1 MASVWDSVIGQGH
14 AVDLLRQLVDSPVHG
29 YLLIGPEGC
38 GKEEAARALAARL
51 ITGSD
56 DATNP
61 TAQGIMRGVF
71 IDVHEVR
78 REGASISAEQ
88 AEDIVALA
96 SRSPVEASRVVIIMH
111 DVHFMA
117 DTAVVRLLKT
127 FEEPSA
133 QVTFVLLTDAV
144 VPELVTVASRC
155 VNVNFGELA
164 PEHIAAALVADGIS
178 DSIAH
183 EIAAGSR
190 GSLQLARLLARDPEF
205 AARREAFARVPH
217 ELDGSGHRVATL
229 VTDLLQRIEVAAEPL
244 EEIFERE
251 KAALQARIK
260 ISGERGSGKKDLE
273 DSQKRRLRKH
283 KTDELRSGLAV
294 IAGVYRDAMSHAHNA
309 HRLSE
314 FATAVDDI
322 HRTMGRLALNA
333 YEELLLQALFLR
345 LPIVRQADF
354 VG

>member
-1 MASVWDSVIGQGH
+1 MASVWDSVIGQSH

-38 GKEEAARALAARL
+38 GKEEAARALAAH
-51 ITGSD
+51 IVTGSD
-56 DATNP
+56 DAMSQ
-61 TAQGIMRGVF
+61 TAQSILRGTF

-96 SRSPVEASRVVIIMH
+96 SRSPVEADRVVVIMH

-117 DTAVVRLLKT
+117 DTAIVRLLKT
-127 FEEPSA
+127 FEEPSQ
-133 QVTFVLLTDAV
+133 QVTFVLLTDAI

-164 PEHIAAALVADGIS
+164 AEHIVAALVAEGVDPTTAEG
-178 DSIAH
+178 
-183 EIAAGSR
+183 IAAGSR
-190 GSLQLARLLARDPEF
+190 GSLQLARLLARDPEY
-205 AARREAFARVPH
+205 ASRRDAFARVPH

-229 VTDLLQRIEVAAEPL
+229 VSDLLARIEAAAAPL

-251 KAALQARIK
+251 KEALQARIK
-260 ISGERGSGKKDLE
+260 ISGERGSGRKDLE

-309 HRLSE
+309 HRISE
-314 FATAVDDI
+314 FARAVDDI

-333 YEELLLQALFLR
+333 YEDLLLQALFLR
-345 LPIVRQADF
+345 LPVVRQADF

>member
-1 MASVWDSVIGQGH
+1 MASVWDSVVGQNH
-14 AVDLLRQLVDSPVHG
+14 AVDLLRRLVDSPVHG
-29 YLLIGPEGC
+29 YLLVGPEGC

-51 ITGSD
+51 VTGTD
-56 DATNP
+56 DVDNP
-61 TAQGIMRGVF
+61 TAQSIMRGTF

-78 REGASISAEQ
+78 REGASIKAEQ

-96 SRSPVEASRVVIIMH
+96 ARSPVEVDKVVIIMY

-133 QVTFVLLTDAV
+133 KVVFVLLADSI

-164 PEHIAAALVADGIS
+164 PEHIVATLVAEGTDP
-178 DSIAH
+178 AMAQT
-183 EIAAGSR
+183 IAAGSR
-190 GSLQLARLLARDPEF
+190 GSLQLARLLTRDPDY
-205 AARREAFARVPH
+205 AARREAFAKVPH
-217 ELDGSGHRVATL
+217 ELDGSGHRVSTL
-229 VTDLLQRIEVAAEPL
+229 VADLLERIDAAAAPL

-251 KAALQARIK
+251 LADLQARIK

-309 HRLSE
+309 HRLGE
-314 FATAVDDI
+314 FAKAVDDI
-322 HRTMGRLALNA
+322 HRAMGRLALNA
-333 YEELLLQALFLR
+333 YEDLLLQALFLR
-345 LPIVRQADF
+345 LPVVRQADF

>member
-1 MASVWDSVIGQGH
+1 MASVWDSVIGQDH
-14 AVDLLRQLVDSPVHG
+14 AVDLLRHLVESPVHG

-38 GKEEAARALAARL
+38 GKEEAARALAVCL
-51 ITGSD
+51 VTGSD
-56 DATNP
+56 DAANA
-61 TAQGIMRGVF
+61 TAQGIMRGAF

-88 AEDIVALA
+88 AEYIVALA

-127 FEEPSA
+127 FEEPSS
-133 QVTFVLLTDAV
+133 QVTFVLLADSI

-164 PEHIAAALVADGIS
+164 PEHITAALVAVGINAAAAQA
-178 DSIAH
+178 IAS
-183 EIAAGSR
+183 GSR
-190 GSLQLARLLARDPEF
+190 GSLQLAQLLARDPDY
-205 AARREAFARVPH
+205 AARRDAFARVPH
-217 ELDGSGHRVATL
+217 ELDGSGHRVAAL
-229 VTDLLQRIEVAAEPL
+229 VTDLLERIEVAAAPL

-251 KAALQARIK
+251 KEALQARIK

-314 FATAVDDI
+314 FADAVDDI

-333 YEELLLQALFLR
+333 YEDLLLQALFLR
-345 LPIVRQADF
+345 LPVVRQADF

>member
-1 MASVWDSVIGQGH
+1 MASVWDSVIGQSH
-14 AVDLLRQLVDSPVHG
+14 AVDLLRHLADTPVHG

-38 GKEEAARALAARL
+38 GKEEAARALAVRL
-51 ITGSD
+51 VTGSD
-56 DATNP
+56 DPTTT
-61 TAQGIMRGVF
+61 TAQHIMQGTF

-88 AEDIVALA
+88 AEAIVALA
-96 SRSPVEASRVVIIMH
+96 SRSPVEASKVVIIMH

-117 DTAVVRLLKT
+117 DSAVVRLLKT

-133 QVTFVLLTDAV
+133 HVTFILLTDAI
-144 VPELVTVASRC
+144 VPDLVTVASRC

-164 PEHIAAALVADGIS
+164 TEFIAAALVGDGI
-178 DSIAH
+178 DSETAQT
-183 EIAAGSR
+183 IAAGSR
-190 GSLQLARLLARDPEF
+190 GSLQLARLLARDPEY

-217 ELDGSGHRVATL
+217 ELDGTGHRVTVL
-229 VTDLLQRIEVAAEPL
+229 VTDLLGRIDDAAAAL
-244 EEIFERE
+244 EDIFERE
-251 KAALQARIK
+251 KEALQARIK

-314 FATAVDDI
+314 FANAVDDI

>member
-1 MASVWDSVIGQGH
+1 MASVWDSVIGQSH
-14 AVDLLRQLVDSPVHG
+14 AVELLRKLVEGPVHG
-29 YLLIGPEGC
+29 FLLIGPEGC

-51 ITGSD
+51 VTGLD
-56 DATNP
+56 DTDNP
-61 TAQGIMRGVF
+61 IAQSIMRGTF

-78 REGASISAEQ
+78 REGAAIKAEQ

-96 SRSPVEASRVVIIMH
+96 SRSPVEADKVVIIMH
-111 DVHFMA
+111 DVHLMA
-117 DTAVVRLLKT
+117 DAAVVRLLKT
-127 FEEPSA
+127 FEEPSET
-133 QVTFVLLTDAV
+133 VTFILLADAV

-164 PEHIAAALVADGIS
+164 PEHIVDALVADGVDPES
-178 DSIAH
+178 AQA
-183 EIAAGSR
+183 IAAGAR
-190 GSLQLARLLARDPEF
+190 GSLQLARLLARDPDYV
-205 AARREAFARVPH
+205 ARRDAFARVPH
-217 ELDGSGHRVATL
+217 ELDGTGHRAATL
-229 VTDLLQRIEVAAEPL
+229 VSDVLDRIDAAAAPL

-251 KAALQARIK
+251 LVDLQARIK

-283 KTDELRSGLAV
+283 KTDELRAGLAV

-309 HRLSE
+309 HRLAE
-314 FATAVDDI
+314 FAKAVDDI
-322 HRTMGRLALNA
+322 HRSMGHLALNA
-333 YEELLLQALFLR
+333 SEDLLLQALFLR